1 MALLGAPTPGRFG
14 VADGA
19 AVCSNAAPS
28 AAGDCTAPGFP
39 PPAPSALADVA
50 RSVALSESSI
60 LRTRERVRQA
70 SVQPSLDGPDSCSR
84 TRLSRSARAADSERI
99 ALAARDRRPTPTRC
113 LLRTCPFSSIRSR
126 AGRASHRCCGCRCR
140 TRHQK
145 ATAAD
150 FTHATP
156 FLPFPRLTAAV
167 LSVAARGLLWPLLGA
182 TTQPGDGL
190 PQRDERSMRA
200 VRQQVRRARV
210 RRNESTTSRSSW
222 SLHETVR
229 ASSQCPRDTTARRC
243 GDWLVGKLHA
253 ATTDGIGG
261 TGAAG

>member
-1 MALLGAPTPGRFG
+1 MILKQVCAAVSDRSIAPSAPPSRRDSLAVRRDRRRALLGAPTPGRFG

-99 ALAARDRRPTPTRC
+99 ALAARDRRPTPTHC

-145 ATAAD
+145 ATTDEVGMELAAPAQLVEFVD
-150 FTHATP
+150 ED
-156 FLPFPRLTAAV
+156 RV
-167 LSVAARGLLWPLLGA
+167 LGCL
-182 TTQPGDGL
+182 
-190 PQRDERSMRA
+190 
-200 VRQQVRRARV
+200 RV
-210 RRNESTTSRSSW
+210 E
-222 SLHETVR
+222 L
-229 ASSQCPRDTTARRC
+229 
-243 GDWLVGKLHA
+243 
-253 ATTDGIGG
+253 
-261 TGAAG
+261 